1 MKNIFKA
8 MFAQISQF
16 IQNVKTRLLSLLPSA
31 DDIVINYTELKS
43 LTPNQLTIYI
53 QQFYQSP
60 TEQQANTIQLPIDY
74 LKEVFTDKDK
84 NLTNSGI
91 AEKYGAFFGIHP
103 NFYWLYFYKYNV
115 FISFCDDKILFT
127 SNRINDFCESHN
139 IAASDKEVS
148 QSLYQLLKE
157 KNKAFNTFY
166 RLFKEEIAPFIERSK
181 HIINC
186 VHQNQTLK
194 NLLTQDNN
202 SLWPSFFNSPVA
214 SSRLDNQV
222 FEIIA
227 PSTHL
232 PAITPI
238 GSKIICYPFDGYF
251 KKSNFYSKRF
261 NSTAIDLDTY
271 LEDNLANSNVNYN
284 GYYIN
289 DYWRKISEISKNS
302 SIPDIDK
309 SLFQG
314 LDKMAI
320 SIKRQIYELCDIKV
334 VSPKLYHIF
343 GFTKLS
349 LRAEEENST
358 KTWITY
364 DPDCISKLNF
374 RQDFVY
380 VIPYQGDNLEQY
392 NIDLINNTITQIND
406 YTKHLT
412 SFINKTEKQLDLYNI
427 TTDCLELYEL
437 LSFSRAELERMS
449 LHLEYLDEFK
459 YQLFPPDNE
468 VI

>member
-74 LKEVFTDKDK
+74 LKEVLTHKDK

-271 LEDNLANSNVNYN
+271 LEDSLANSNVNYN

-289 DYWRKISEISKNS
+289 DYWRKIGEISKNS
-302 SIPDIDK
+302 SLPDIDK

-320 SIKRQIYELCDIKV
+320 SIKRQIYELCDIKIA
-334 VSPKLYHIF
+334 SPKLYHVF
-343 GFTKLS
+343 GFIKLS
-349 LRAEEENST
+349 LRSEEENST
-358 KTWITY
+358 KIWITY
-364 DPDCISKLNF
+364 EPDCISKLNF

-380 VIPYQGDNLEQY
+380 VTPYQGDDLEQH
-392 NIDLINNTITQIND
+392 NIDLINYTITQIND